1 MQCINAVTHGFR
13 SSFRTWA
20 AERTNIPREVAEAAL
35 AHENPNKVEAVYQR
49 SDLFD
54 RRRGLM
60 DAWATYLDAE
70 AATVVEF
77 PAARMQA

>member
-1 MQCINAVTHGFR
+1 MFR

-20 AERTNIPREVAEAAL
+20 AECTNIPREVAEAAL
-35 AHENPNKVEAVYQR
+35 AHENPNRVEAVYQR

-60 DAWATYLDAE
+60 DAWATYLEAE
-70 AATVVEF
+70 SATVVSLE
-77 PAARMQA
+77 ARRRA